1 MTNSLTHSLEDSMTT
16 RTRTRRVS
24 APAYY
29 LGRPAA
35 LWLAALATRTSPR
48 ASYVGDDAPPVSG
61 QP

>member
-1 MTNSLTHSLEDSMTT
+1 MTT

-29 LGRPAA
+29 LGRPAT
-35 LWLAALATRTSPR
+35 LWLAALARASTTRTSPR
-48 ASYVGDDAPPVSG
+48 ASCTSEGAPLVYG

>member
-1 MTNSLTHSLEDSMTT
+1 MTT

-35 LWLAALATRTSPR
+35 LWLAALARARRGYGAREAGVTMSPTASTS
-48 ASYVGDDAPPVSG
+48 SVIS
-61 QP
+61 